1 MLYCTVLCSTVLYCT
16 CTRWSP
22 TATRMPATG
31 TCTATPTARRGR
43 RRGGQTAAVTAEE
56 GRTTLGSRR
65 SPCRVSARILLIIST
80 STQCPSLVLR
90 PGPCR
95 PAGWPRL
102 GGAPAAARA
111 AAGEDGE
118 DGGRGQEAGAQPDG
132 GGQPLMQR
140 GGYIRLQ
147 VTPHL
152 LSAVL

>member
-1 MLYCTVLCSTVLYCT
+1 MEPDSDEDGGYGDLYSDTDSENEEEESGADCGCD
-16 CTRWSP
+16 
-22 TATRMPATG
+22 G
-31 TCTATPTARRGR
+31 
-43 RRGGQTAAVTAEE
+43 RGGTDNTREQEVAVS
-56 GRTTLGSRR
+56 GQCQD
-65 SPCRVSARILLIIST
+65 SPHNM
-80 STQCPSLVLR
+80 QCPSLVLR

-152 LSAVL
+152 LCAVL